1 MILPAID
8 FIYADGEATS
18 SYDLFGG
25 KRIVLFSLPGAFT
38 PTCTSSQLPSFEAAY
53 DQFRELGI
61 TDVYCI
67 SVNDDFVMQAWGD
80 SLGIENVELIP
91 DGDGLFTEEMGMLVE
106 KHGMACRSWR
116 YALVATN
123 GRIEKMFV
131 EPGMEDFAAGDPYEE
146 TTPERILDYLNLY
159 N

>member
-8 FIYADGEATS
+8 FIYADGEAIS

-25 KRIVLFSLPGAFT
+25 NRVVLFSLPGAFT
-38 PTCTSSQLPSFEAAY
+38 PTCTNSQLPAFEAAY
-53 DQFRELGI
+53 DEFMELGI
-61 TDVYCI
+61 TNVYCV

-80 SLGIENVELIP
+80 SLGIQSVELIP

-106 KHGMACRSWR
+106 KQGMSCRSWR

-123 GRIEKMFV
+123 GRIDKVFI
-131 EPGMEDFAAGDPYEE
+131 EPGMEDFAAGDPYWE
-146 TTPERILDYLNLY
+146 TTPERILDWLKAYS
-159 N
+159 